1 MAEFSDFTLADK
13 TAAELNAQAPGWKGE
28 WLKAYQ
34 DLATGYLRNHSHR
47 EDVMQDVLNL
57 IETVPGQVALEVFSR
72 KAGMA
77 PAAMRFELTVN
88 APLAQYFCQ
97 IVAQSMEAA

>member
-1 MAEFSDFTLADK
+1 MADF
-13 TAAELNAQAPGWKGE
+13 
-28 WLKAYQ
+28 
-34 DLATGYLRNHSHR
+34 
-47 EDVMQDVLNL
+47 LNL
-57 IETVPGQVALEVFSR
+57 METVPGQVALEVFAR

-77 PAAMRFELTVN
+77 VPAMRYELTVN

>member
-1 MAEFSDFTLADK
+1 MSRNLRDALKLHKSLDMRMCKLHNRDSGS
-13 TAAELNAQAPGWKGE
+13 AARRREM
-28 WLKAYQ
+28 Q
-34 DLATGYLRNHSHR
+34 DL
-47 EDVMQDVLNL
+47 LNL
-57 IETVPGQVALEVFSR
+57 IETVPGQVALEVFAR

-77 PAAMRFELTVN
+77 QPAMRYELTVN